1 MLNLKYIRE
10 KLNKNFENDPD
21 GLNKVRAN
29 FLLNTLFLSIFVA
42 LFTLPGFWIKSFDL
56 LFYRSLAI
64 VVVQSF
70 FIWVIINLNK
80 WKLVA
85 HLLCIMLALIILTNF
100 FTKVQGVEL
109 ISLQFILLLVTFSYY
124 LLGKNWGIIY
134 SILSATSILFY
145 SSSIGKQGIQAI
157 ERGAINDATFY
168 GVIIFNFLLIFY
180 IQYHFFNAF
189 SKTINSLETKELE
202 GRILN
207 EKLSV
212 AMVEIKQTAKA
223 KSDFLS
229 TISHELRTPLN
240 AVIGMSNILL
250 LENPRPDQQ
259 ENLNILKFSGNNL
272 LALINDILDINKID
286 SGKIELEKIPFKISV
301 LVEDIFRSFKGKALA
316 KGLQLT
322 LDVPDDFA
330 VLVLN
335 GDPTRLT
342 QILNNLIDNAIKFT
356 VNGKVNFLIKT
367 IKKSKESVIL
377 QFTIIDTGIG
387 IPLDK
392 QKLIFDSFS
401 QASTSSTREYGG
413 TGLGLAIVKNLL
425 ALHNS
430 DIITRSEVGVGTS
443 FEFRITY
450 NINDANMEQANA
462 TPHNFLGSDS
472 DISKLRILIAEDD
485 QMNTLLMRKLLA
497 KWQLSPDFV
506 NNGLE
511 AVDACKANTYD
522 LILMDIHMPKMD
534 GYEATTIIRSLADKS
549 KAELPIIA
557 LTASV
562 ALDVRH
568 KIAEVGITDFISKPF
583 KPNEL
588 RAKLEAI
595 AGSKK

>member
-10 KLNKNFENDPD
+10 KLNRNFENDTD
-21 GLNKVRAN
+21 ALNKVRAN
-29 FLLNTLFLSIFVA
+29 FLLNTLFISLFVA
-42 LFTLPGFWIKSFDL
+42 LFTLPGFWLKSFDL

-64 VVVQSF
+64 VVVQSI
-70 FIWVIINLNK
+70 FIWAVINLNK

-85 HLLCIMLALIILTNF
+85 HLLCIMIALIIFTNF

-109 ISLQFILLLVTFSYY
+109 ISLQFVLLLITFSYY

-134 SILSATSILFY
+134 SVLCAASILFY
-145 SSSIGKQGIQAI
+145 SSSIGKQGLQSI

-189 SKTINSLETKELE
+189 SNTINSLEVKELE

-212 AMVEIKQTAKA
+212 AMVEIKKTAKA

-240 AVIGMSNILL
+240 GVIGMSNILL
-250 LENPRPDQQ
+250 LENPRPDQL

-286 SGKIELEKIPFKISV
+286 AGKIELEKIPFKIST
-301 LVEDIFRSFKGKALA
+301 LINDIYKSFKSKAID
-316 KGLQLT
+316 KGLELN
-322 LDVPDDFA
+322 LEVPDDFA
-330 VLVLN
+330 VLFLN

-356 VNGKVNFLIKT
+356 INGKVNILIKT
-367 IKKSKESVIL
+367 IKKSKESVTL
-377 QFTIIDTGIG
+377 QFTIVDTGIG

-392 QKLIFDSFS
+392 QELIFDSFS

-413 TGLGLAIVKNLL
+413 TGLGLTIVKNLL
-425 ALHNS
+425 ALHS
-430 DIITRSEVGVGTS
+430 SKIITRSEVGLGTS
-443 FEFRITY
+443 FEFSIKY
-450 NINDANMEQANA
+450 SINDAHMDQAEA
-462 TPHNFLGSDS
+462 KPFNFLGDDS
-472 DISKLRILIAEDD
+472 DISKLKILIAEDD
-485 QMNTLLMRKLLA
+485 QMNILLMRKLLA
-497 KWQLSPDFV
+497 KWELSPDFV

-511 AVDACKANTYD
+511 AVEACKANTYD

-534 GYEATTIIRSLADKS
+534 GYEATTIIRSLDDKA

-568 KIAEVGITDFISKPF
+568 KILEVGITDFISKPF

-595 AGSKK
+595 ANNKK